1 VANVAPL
8 VSVPC
13 MGLAPL
19 VFDRHLQT
27 LGTLFQHPL
36 APLVKSARNLGIPL
50 STAGNGTIHILPIKL
65 TPISLIC
72 LYKTMSPTLLL
83 CWASSLLG
91 VPSSVEDPLC
101 YPDCGAT
108 HHITNNS
115 SAYTIKNPYDG
126 TDTVK
131 MGNGTGLKISAIGS
145 TNLRSSTSNH
155 DLVLTDLLHV
165 SDITKNL
172 ISVSKF
178 CRDNNV
184 IF

>member
-1 VANVAPL
+1 M
-8 VSVPC
+8 S
-13 MGLAPL
+13 
-19 VFDRHLQT
+19 LQDNES
-27 LGTLFQHPL
+27 H
-36 APLVKSARNLGIPL
+36 
-50 STAGNGTIHILPIKL
+50 
-65 TPISLIC
+65 
-72 LYKTMSPTLLL
+72 
-83 CWASSLLG
+83 ASSLLG
-91 VPSSVEDPLC
+91 VPSSVEDPLW
-101 YPDCGAT
+101 YPDSGAT

-145 TNLRSSTSNH
+145 ANLRSSTSNH

-165 SDITKNL
+165 PNITKNL